1 MTITHNNMVP
11 GLFSK
16 GIEFIAVDFN
26 KVQAMH
32 DRQVLGF
39 SHLPEFAYST
49 IKSLMGNSDATIEE
63 MEVYAFRRWGG
74 MDNTPDI
81 DESGNPSDPEYL
93 NDVNSACFDNGN
105 KISDAEIRVLKLISF
120 EDNTIAD
127 KLFLSR
133 NTVARHIQSMFIKS
147 GISLMTGQNKRSV
160 LALWATKKG
169 II

>member
-16 GIEFIAVDFN
+16 GIEFLAVDYN

-32 DRQVLGF
+32 DRRVLGF
-39 SHLPEFAYST
+39 NELPPFVYGT
-49 IKSLMGNSDATIEE
+49 IKKLLGKSDATMEE
-63 MEVYAFRRWGG
+63 MEVYAFQRWGG
-74 MDNTPDI
+74 MDNVPDI
-81 DESGNPSDPEYL
+81 DENGNPSEPEYL
-93 NDVNSACFDNGN
+93 SEVTSACFDNGN
-105 KISDAEIRVLKLISF
+105 RISDAEMRVLKLISF
-120 EDNTIAD
+120 EDKTIAD
-127 KLFLSR
+127 RLFLSR
-133 NTVARHIQSMFIKS
+133 NTVARHIQSMFINS